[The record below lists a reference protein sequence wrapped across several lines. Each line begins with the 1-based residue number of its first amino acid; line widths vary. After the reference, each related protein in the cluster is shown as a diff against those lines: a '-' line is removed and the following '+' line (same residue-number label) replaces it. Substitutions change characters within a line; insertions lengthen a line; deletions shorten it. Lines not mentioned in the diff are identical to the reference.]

1 MRAHIAKMMMLIL
14 ASLFFVSFFPFFF
27 DFEDLFFRR
36 LNSILLWSKM
46 NIKKVVTKRREEERF
61 EKQQLPFLIPIR
73 CDRKDHNIATRR
85 VIFFLRLQKESRYER
100 IDSIPASEA
109 SDERINRLV
118 LVVLYSFTCT
128 MMSGSILV

>member
-1 MRAHIAKMMMLIL
+1 MVENEYK
-14 ASLFFVSFFPFFF
+14 
-27 DFEDLFFRR
+27 
-36 LNSILLWSKM
+36 
-46 NIKKVVTKRREEERF
+46 KKVVITKRREEERF

>member
-1 MRAHIAKMMMLIL
+1 MMMLIL

>member
-1 MRAHIAKMMMLIL
+1 
-14 ASLFFVSFFPFFF
+14 
-27 DFEDLFFRR
+27 
-36 LNSILLWSKM
+36 M
-46 NIKKVVTKRREEERF
+46 NIKKVVITKRREEERF
-61 EKQQLPFLIPIR
+61 EKQQLSFLIPIR
-73 CDRKDHNIATRR
+73 CDRKDHIATRR